1 MAYIQFEHLVKN
13 YGTNV
18 VLKNINLE
26 IREQERLAIAGA
38 SGAGKSMTMYALTS
52 LLPEKNTHKK
62 NLSF

>member
-26 IREQERLAIAGA
+26 LKRG
-38 SGAGKSMTMYALTS
+38 S
-52 LLPEKNTHKK
+52 LLHCSGRPAVEKVRCCAVWQG
-62 NLSF
+62 LRA